1 MVVIRNRVYMFILTK
16 CYNIRCL
23 SFIVNSGYTIIQCT
37 VGLSCNLFFR
47 YYGHIVLWHRDVSL
61 YSPQSVPG
69 DTDYYSADIQD
80 YSLYSRYLK
89 FIYTKFVR
97 QAAFISFLCTS
108 LIKLILTLDTQKHN
122 F

>member
-23 SFIVNSGYTIIQCT
+23 SFIVHSGYTFIQCT
-37 VGLSCNLFFR
+37 VGSKCNLFFR
-47 YYGHIVLWHRDVSL
+47 YYGHLVLWHRDVSL

-108 LIKLILTLDTQKHN
+108 LIKLILTLNTQNHN

>member
-23 SFIVNSGYTIIQCT
+23 SFIVNSGYTIIKCT
-37 VGLSCNLFFR
+37 VGLSNLFFR

-108 LIKLILTLDTQKHN
+108 LIKLILTLDAQKHN

>member
-23 SFIVNSGYTIIQCT
+23 SFYCKQWVHNYSVHCWFK
-37 VGLSCNLFFR
+37 CNLFFR

-108 LIKLILTLDTQKHN
+108 LIKLILTLNTQNHN